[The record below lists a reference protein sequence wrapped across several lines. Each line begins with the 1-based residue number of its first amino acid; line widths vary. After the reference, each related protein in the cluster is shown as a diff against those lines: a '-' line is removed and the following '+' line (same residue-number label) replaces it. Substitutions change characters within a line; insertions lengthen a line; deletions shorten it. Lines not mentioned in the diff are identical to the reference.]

1 MLCHLEQQSP
11 TILAPGTSFLEDNFS
26 MGWEVENGF
35 GMIQAHHIYCGLYF
49 YYDDDDDV
57 SFSSDNQ
64 ALNPRSCGSLI

>member
-1 MLCHLEQQSP
+1 
-11 TILAPGTSFLEDNFS
+11 

-35 GMIQAHHIYCGLYF
+35 GMIQAHCIYCALYF
-49 YYDDDDDV
+49 YSDDDDDDDDDV